1 MKTAEARSQAAGRT
15 LRAGDAGLA
24 PAGGHVV
31 LARQGGEG
39 LQGAL
44 HHVQVQRGHPELQRR
59 HQSPHLRLCSRR
71 TSLPRALPYIVEQT
85 RKAMPCGPCIAMAGG
100 GSLTAC
106 GEPSN
111 AELAYTARK
120 TYDAL
125 SCMSAAV
132 QRSQNGCFPCK
143 QAGMAQHLGEQ
154 PRARGRP
161 PACRR

>member
-1 MKTAEARSQAAGRT
+1 MKTAEARSQAPGRT

-71 TSLPRALPYIVEQT
+71 TSLPRALPYIVEQP
-85 RKAMPCGPCIAMAGG
+85 RKAMLLRPMHCHGRWRLID
-100 GSLTAC
+100 SLWGAI
-106 GEPSN
+106 
-111 AELAYTARK
+111 K
-120 TYDAL
+120 
-125 SCMSAAV
+125 
-132 QRSQNGCFPCK
+132 
-143 QAGMAQHLGEQ
+143 
-154 PRARGRP
+154 
-161 PACRR
+161 CRIGIHSP